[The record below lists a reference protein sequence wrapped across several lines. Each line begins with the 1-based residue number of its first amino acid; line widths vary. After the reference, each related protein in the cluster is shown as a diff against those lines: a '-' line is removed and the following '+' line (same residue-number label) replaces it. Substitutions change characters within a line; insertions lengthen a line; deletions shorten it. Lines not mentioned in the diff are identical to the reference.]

1 MALVQ
6 TYGISRSHLNHRRQR
21 YKVSI
26 MLQKSRSPR
35 SSMEGFCPW
44 KEMLSI
50 TWFEQHKSLIRWEI
64 KRDNHKL
71 LVHRQGNQEAMPVG
85 TDRRLSG
92 EWLLCSCQIHLPMYS
107 TPCIHWK
114 DDDGFVFAAL
124 HAIDHTFGIIV
135 TMLYLA
141 EVRGLVVLKQ
151 LISQRTP
158 TEHCCA

>member
-1 MALVQ
+1 MVSLDLIWTTDVNV
-6 TYGISRSHLNHRRQR
+6 TRYRSCSKTQEVLDQAWRNSVPGKR
-21 YKVSI
+21 
-26 MLQKSRSPR
+26 
-35 SSMEGFCPW
+35 
-44 KEMLSI
+44 MLSI
-50 TWFEQHKSLIRWEI
+50 TWFEQHKSLIRWET
-64 KRDNHKL
+64 KRDNYSI

-124 HAIDHTFGIIV
+124 HAIDHTFRIIV